1 MQTLPFNTVRD
12 IFTLSYSIIISKP
25 YSNFNDSEPFL
36 KHFVALKN
44 AAFDPTNQNPN
55 IYRET
60 ISKKRRFYCV
70 YTLFQALIYYYS
82 VSHGVNV
89 DNKIR
94 KIKKISLS
102 RQVSI
107 AGMITKPAPFG
118 KPGSR

>member
-82 VSHGVNV
+82 VSHRVNV
-89 DNKIR
+89 DNKIM
-94 KIKKISLS
+94 KIKKNLLESTGVNRRHDNKAGPFWQA
-102 RQVSI
+102 RQ
-107 AGMITKPAPFG
+107 
-118 KPGSR
+118 